1 MEVITSK
8 DNRKIKDLSKLLN
21 KKYRDIENKFL
32 VEGFHLVEE
41 ASKSNKLLEIIK
53 TEDCECAIDAPTTLV
68 TYDVLKK
75 LTNTMTPQKI
85 IGVVSKLDE
94 KEIGNKVLIVDELQ
108 DPGNLGTI
116 IRSSV
121 AFNFDT
127 IILSENT
134 VDLYNDKVIRSS
146 EGMLFKINIIKKTT
160 QEAIDYLKN
169 KKYKIY
175 GTKVDGGSNIKNI
188 IFPNKLAFII
198 GNEGNGVRKEILD
211 LCDEYLYIPMN
222 SDCESL
228 NAAIATSIILYEIG
242 DK

>member
-53 TEDCECAIDAPTTLV
+53 TEDCECSIDAPTTLV

-94 KEIGNKVLIVDELQ
+94 KEIGNKVLIIDELQ

-146 EGMLFKINIIKKTT
+146 EGMLFKINIIKKNT
-160 QEAIDYLKN
+160 QEAIDYLKKN
-169 KKYKIY
+169 KYKIY

-188 IFPNKLAFII
+188 SFPNKLAFII
-198 GNEGNGVRKEILD
+198 GNEGNGVRKEVLD
-211 LCDEYLYIPMN
+211 LCDEYLYIPMSN
-222 SDCESL
+222 NCESL

>member
-188 IFPNKLAFII
+188 SFPNKLAFII
-198 GNEGNGVRKEILD
+198 GNEGNGVRKEVLD
-211 LCDEYLYIPMN
+211 LCDEYLYIPMSN
-222 SDCESL
+222 NCESL

>member
-211 LCDEYLYIPMN
+211 LCD
-222 SDCESL
+222 S
-228 NAAIATSIILYEIG
+228 YE
-242 DK
+242 

>member
-1 MEVITSK
+1 MEVISSK
-8 DNRKIKDLSKLLN
+8 DNRKIKELSKLLN

-53 TEDCECAIDAPTTLV
+53 TEDCECDIDAPTTLV

-75 LTNTMTPQKI
+75 LSNTITPQKI

-146 EGMLFKINIIKKTT
+146 EGMLFKINIIKKNT
-160 QEAIDYLKN
+160 QEAIDYLKKN
-169 KKYKIY
+169 KYKIY

-222 SDCESL
+222 DNCESL